1 MYRTG
6 PVSTQGGRCSIVD
19 QGEMLTAGMVERR
32 HNNNA
37 AMVAALIESKG
48 NSRTCRKSCG
58 LSLAL
63 GSQRARTNA
72 RRSEVACGPGP
83 FAVGKVGAPHHTW
96 QLSGIAPLT
105 KDRAP

>member
-48 NSRTCRKSCG
+48 NSRICRKSCG
-58 LSLAL
+58 LSLAP
-63 GSQRARTNA
+63 GSQRAVPMLAGLKSLAAPA
-72 RRSEVACGPGP
+72 RSPWGRS
-83 FAVGKVGAPHHTW
+83 APRITRGSFPALPH
-96 QLSGIAPLT
+96 
-105 KDRAP
+105 